1 MGAAETRHDLW
12 LKRINT
18 WIGILGGL
26 VASVVGAYTRP
37 GMPRVKSQLFSA
49 TKLAPVLIAIVTS

>member
-1 MGAAETRHDLW
+1 MG
-12 LKRINT
+12 KRIKP
-18 WIGILGGL
+18 GYGLGGS